1 MMFGAEVYERRDD
14 RTQRRNCDRDL
25 ARRES
30 HEGATSVHME
40 KKEDGGTS
48 VKRFRHVTVAAA
60 AAAAVALAAPLFTT
74 AAQAQSDTT
83 SSSKDK
89 TVKLITA
96 FEKVGESPLAQPQFD
111 DGVQMAI
118 KDLKKKGITVDYE
131 RIPGSGVSVAAAETS
146 FLAAE
151 AKNPDVWMGLTASQL
166 FAIAPKVVASGIPT
180 FAFASPGAGIKSG
193 AQGGDNIFLVRPL
206 NDSTAEKLT
215 EYACK
220 EQKLK
225 KIGIL
230 AVNLPFGTDS
240 VDLAEKAAAKFKGC
254 EIVTKQSNGYSD
266 TDLTQQVLA
275 FKDAGVDGVV
285 TFDYPTPLGAFVKQM
300 QDNGVTV
307 PILGGASLGLAV
319 DAKAITDPSKLVIID
334 DCVPA
339 VEKSTTAKRFV
350 KAYEKEFGYTP
361 NYVSGQAYDAVTL
374 AADAVQ
380 KVGHDPAAIEKA
392 IAGTQQSPICGFKN
406 DKNNVLGSSVTVYKY
421 NADGSRKLLK
431 KYPLAYVP
439 ADEVQGAVTTTTAAP
454 ATTAAP

>member
-1 MMFGAEVYERRDD
+1 VRRSK
-14 RTQRRNCDRDL
+14 RL
-25 ARRES
+25 AV
-30 HEGATSVHME
+30 GVVALTALATSA
-40 KKEDGGTS
+40 
-48 VKRFRHVTVAAA
+48 F
-60 AAAAVALAAPLFTT
+60 AVSAG
-74 AAQAQSDTT
+74 AQTDTT
-83 SSSKDK
+83 SSSKD
-89 TVKLITA
+89 TTLKLITA

-131 RIPGSGVSVAAAETS
+131 RIPGSGVAVAPAETS
-146 FLAAE
+146 FLAAQ

-180 FAFASPGAGIKSG
+180 FAFASPGAGIRTG
-193 AQGGDNIFLVRPL
+193 PQGGDNIFLVRPL
-206 NDSTAEKLT
+206 NDSTAQKLT

-240 VDLAEKAAAKFKGC
+240 TELAEKEAKKYKGC
-254 EIVTKQSNGYSD
+254 DIVTKQSNGFSD

-275 FKDAGVDGVV
+275 FKDAGVDGIVA
-285 TFDYPTPLGAFVKQM
+285 FDYPNPFGVFVKQM
-300 QDNGVTV
+300 QDNGMTV

-319 DAKAITDPSKLVIID
+319 DSKAITDASKLVIID

-339 VEKSTTAKRFV
+339 VEKSKTAKQFV

-374 AADAVQ
+374 AAQAVQ
-380 KVGHDPAAIEKA
+380 KVGHDHAAIQKA
-392 IAGTQQSPICGFKN
+392 IAGTTSSPVCGFKN

-421 NADGSRKLLK
+421 NPDGSRKLLK
-431 KYPLAYVP
+431 KYPLEYIP
-439 ADEVQGAVTTTTAAP
+439 AAEVQGAAATTTTVAP
-454 ATTAAP
+454 TTLAP

>member
-1 MMFGAEVYERRDD
+1 VAQTRGFTV
-14 RTQRRNCDRDL
+14 
-25 ARRES
+25 S
-30 HEGATSVHME
+30 
-40 KKEDGGTS
+40 
-48 VKRFRHVTVAAA
+48 RFTRIAVGVVTVAA
-60 AAAAVALAAPLFTT
+60 LATSLLATS
-74 AAQAQSDTT
+74 ARAQTDTT
-83 SSSKDK
+83 SAAKG
-89 TVKLITA
+89 TTLKLITA

-118 KDLKKKGITVDYE
+118 KDLKKKGISVDYE
-131 RIPGSGVSVAAAETS
+131 RIPGSGVAVAPAETA
-146 FLAAE
+146 FLAAQ

-166 FAIAPKVVASGIPT
+166 FAISPKVVASGIPT
-180 FAFASPGAGIKSG
+180 FAFASPGAGIRSG

-206 NDSTAEKLT
+206 NDSTAQKLT
-215 EYACK
+215 DYACK

-240 VDLAEKAAAKFKGC
+240 TDLAEKEAAKYKGC
-254 EIVTKQSNGYSD
+254 EIVTKQSNGFAD

-275 FKDAGVDGVV
+275 FKDAGVDGIVA
-285 TFDYPTPLGAFVKQM
+285 FDYPNPFGVFVKQM
-300 QDNGVTV
+300 QDNGMTV

-319 DAKAITDPSKLVIID
+319 DSKAITDASKLVIID

-350 KAYEKEFGYTP
+350 KAYQKEFGYVP

-374 AADAVQ
+374 AAEAVQ
-380 KVGHDPAAIEKA
+380 KVGHDPAAIQKA
-392 IAGTQQSPICGFKN
+392 IAGTQQSPVCGFKN

-431 KYPLAYVP
+431 KYPLAYIP
-439 ADEVQGAVTTTTAAP
+439 ADEVVGAATTTTTAAP

>member
-1 MMFGAEVYERRDD
+1 VRRTK
-14 RTQRRNCDRDL
+14 RL
-25 ARRES
+25 AI
-30 HEGATSVHME
+30 GV
-40 KKEDGGTS
+40 
-48 VKRFRHVTVAAA
+48 VALT
-60 AAAAVALAAPLFTT
+60 ALAASSF
-74 AAQAQSDTT
+74 AVSAGAQTGTT
-83 SSSKDK
+83 SSSKG
-89 TVKLITA
+89 TTLKLITA

-118 KDLKKKGITVDYE
+118 KDLKKKGITVDYD
-131 RIPGSGVSVAAAETS
+131 RIPGSGVAVAPAETS
-146 FLAAE
+146 FLAAQ

-180 FAFASPGAGIKSG
+180 FAFASPGSGIRSG

-215 EYACK
+215 DYACK

-240 VDLAEKAAAKFKGC
+240 TELAKKEAAKFKGC
-254 EIVTKQSNGYSD
+254 DIVTTQTNGFSD

-275 FKDAGVDGVV
+275 FKDAGVDGIVS
-285 TFDYPTPLGAFVKQM
+285 FDYPNPFGVFVKQM
-300 QDNGVTV
+300 QDNGMTV

-319 DAKAITDPSKLVIID
+319 DSKAITDTSNLVVID

-339 VEKSTTAKRFV
+339 VEKSKTAKTFV

-374 AADAVQ
+374 AAQAVQ
-380 KVGHDPAAIEKA
+380 KAGHDHAAIQKQLA
-392 IAGTQQSPICGFKN
+392 STTASPVCGFKN
-406 DKNNVLGSSVTVYKY
+406 DKNNVLGSSVTLYKY

-431 KYPLAYVP
+431 KYPLEYIP
-439 ADEVQGAVTTTTAAP
+439 AAEVQGAVTTTTAAP
-454 ATTAAP
+454 ATSTP